1 MAVDMQSQEEGMGN
15 HFGKQLAAC
24 VRSIQWSYAIFW
36 SLSTNQEGLLEWND
50 GFYNGDIKTRKTTQ
64 ATECQTDQMGLQ
76 RSEQL
81 RGLYESLSIV
91 DCNEQNRRTSASLSP
106 EDLTDT
112 EWYYLVC
119 MSFTFNLGQDLPGKV
134 YEHNEP
140 IWLSNAQ
147 FAENRV
153 FSRCLLAKSASIQT
167 IVALPFMDGV
177 LELGTSELVL
187 EDPDFVQSII
197 NSFWE
202 FQDPASSEHS
212 TSSPPFVRQENTVC
226 TILDHGVDDSILL
239 ENHPLITENGSHI
252 LPFDV
257 NSYAP
262 NKQSELIHDKVA
274 VLHPSEKIIGISED
288 RSNVCDDHSRIK
300 RQNEPWNAHRRNL
313 MANEVNIGRHG
324 SINSSDSV
332 SWSFAQNILS
342 SPRGE
347 RVKGNML
354 DNLQEDSD
362 VKVRSFGVEGDG
374 SHYACTLSTILG
386 NLKQQVSL
394 SGILFENRSN
404 KSSFKVWK
412 RGSRALK
419 IITKTPQRMLKNIL
433 IDSKWMNGHHLLK
446 PQDEHLP
453 RNKSWKTEADDT
465 NANHVLSER
474 RRREKLNEK
483 FLVLRSLVP
492 SISKVDKTSIL
503 ADTIEYLKELERRV
517 EELES
522 CREEADQDMKARRK
536 YPDIAERTSDNYG
549 NNELIHCLKPSSNK
563 RKASEID
570 ETKDENQ
577 CLLAKNGLVDINITM
592 IEKVVLIEMQC
603 PWRDLLLLDIIEA
616 MNNLR
621 LDAQSVQSSIDD
633 GNLSITLRSKF
644 MSDAIPSPGTI
655 KRALQRAVSKC

>member
-1 MAVDMQSQEEGMGN
+1 MQSPDEVVGI
-15 HFGKQLAAC
+15 HFRKQLAAC

-36 SLSTNQEGLLEWND
+36 SLSASQEGLLVWND

-64 ATECQTDQMGLQ
+64 ATECKADQMGLQ

-81 RGLYESLSIV
+81 RELYESLSTV
-91 DCNEQNRRTSASLSP
+91 ECNEQSTRPSASLSP
-106 EDLTDT
+106 EDLTEA
-112 EWYYLVC
+112 EWYYLIC

-140 IWLSNAQ
+140 VWLSNVQ
-147 FAENRV
+147 VAENRC

-167 IVALPFMDGV
+167 VVGLPFMDGV

-187 EDPDFVQSII
+187 EDPGFVQRIV

-202 FQDPASSEHS
+202 FQDPVSSEQS
-212 TSSPPFVRQENTVC
+212 TSSPPFVRKEDTVC
-226 TILDHGVDDSILL
+226 TNLDHGVDNSMLL
-239 ENHPLITENGSHI
+239 ENHPLITENDSHVF
-252 LPFDV
+252 PVDV
-257 NSYAP
+257 DSFAP
-262 NKQSELIHDKVA
+262 NKQSRLMHNIVYELHSSIC
-274 VLHPSEKIIGISED
+274 EKIACSSEG
-288 RSNVCDDHSRIK
+288 RSNTCADHSSIK
-300 RQNEPWNAHRRNL
+300 RQNEPWNVHIRNL
-313 MANEVNIGRHG
+313 MDDEVKNDPHC
-324 SINSSDSV
+324 SLNSGECL

-347 RVKGNML
+347 RIKGNIF
-354 DNLQEDSD
+354 DNLQEDNHA
-362 VKVRSFGVEGDG
+362 KVGSFSAEGDG
-374 SHYACTLSTILG
+374 FHYARTLSTILG

-394 SGILFENRSN
+394 PGIPYENRFN
-404 KSSFKVWK
+404 KSSFKIWK
-412 RGSRALK
+412 RGSRVSK
-419 IITKTPQRMLKNIL
+419 IFADIPQRMLKSIL
-433 IDSKWMNGHHLLK
+433 IDSKRMNGDHLVKL
-446 PQDEHLP
+446 QDENVAK
-453 RNKSWKTEADDT
+453 NKTWKAEADDA
-465 NANHVLSER
+465 NSNHVLSER

-522 CREEADQDMKARRK
+522 CREEADPDMKARRK

-549 NNELIHCLKPSSNK
+549 NNDLVNPKKPSSNK
-563 RKASEID
+563 RKASELD
-570 ETKDENQ
+570 EAKDENLG
-577 CLLAKNGLVDINITM
+577 LLPKNGLVDINITM
-592 IEKVVLIEMQC
+592 VEKVVLIEMQC

-616 MNNLR
+616 MNNLH

-644 MSDAIPSPGTI
+644 GCS
-655 KRALQRAVSKC
+655 L